1 MEIQTLR
8 RQIDVVDDQILH
20 LLSERVKLCKTIGAI
35 KKESE
40 FSIKDH
46 YRENEVYGHVRGKA
60 AELGLDPIRVEAIY
74 SEIIAMCTNVQKE
87 I

>member
-20 LLSERVKLCKTIGAI
+20 LLSERIKLCKTIGAI
-35 KKESE
+35 KKESGL
-40 FSIKDH
+40 FIKDH
-46 YRENEVYGHVRGKA
+46 CRENEVYGHIRGKA
-60 AELGLDPIRVEAIY
+60 VELGLDPVRVEAIY
-74 SEIIAMCTNVQKE
+74 SEIIAMCTNAQEE